1 MNVRSV
7 IRARQQGDTTKV
19 KVLINH
25 PPHARNS
32 ADSSNTAAPTRPL
45 VSGMTCERNGET
57 VVTAVWS
64 HAVSGCPYL
73 SFELDGGQTGD
84 TLRMHWM
91 DNRGFEE
98 TLETTV
104 V

>member
-1 MNVRSV
+1 MSVGSV
-7 IRARQQGDTTKV
+7 IRATQQGGTTKV
-19 KVLINH
+19 KVLISH
-25 PPHARNS
+25 PQYARDT
-32 ADSSNTAAPTRPL
+32 ADSPNTAVHMRHL

-84 TLRMHWM
+84 SLRMHWM